1 MKIQKS
7 NLGYRGYIFSRR
19 IEGSLIPQRVQNLV
33 IRDYAEQKK
42 ILFKLSATEYK
53 MVNCYVVLE
62 NVLKEL
68 NSLDGMIFYSLYML
82 PKDHKTRNLFF
93 NKIIV
98 KKKKL
103 HFALE
108 NITASN
114 KKDFLKI
121 ETILKIKQIT
131 LNN

>member
-53 MVNCYVVLE
+53 MVNSYVVLQ

-68 NSLDGMIFYSLYML
+68 KSLDGMIFYSLYML
-82 PKDHKTRNLFF
+82 PIDHKTRNFF
-93 NKIIV
+93 LI
-98 KKKKL
+98 KL
-103 HFALE
+103 
-108 NITASN
+108 
-114 KKDFLKI
+114 
-121 ETILKIKQIT
+121 
-131 LNN
+131 